1 MSHLDDVYRE
11 RAHLVALIAYL
22 FPAYMTPSLDLTE
35 PGWWTVFVYAG
46 QKQLTWHIAPTDLD
60 LFAHVRKVT
69 PTDPAVQWDGH
80 TTDDKYSRI
89 QDYIKV
95 A

>member
-11 RAHLVALIAYL
+11 RANLVALLAAL
-22 FPAYMTPSLDLTE
+22 FPAYMTPSLDIKE
-35 PGWWTVFVYAG
+35 QGWWTVFVYAG
-46 QKQLTWHIAPTDLD
+46 QKQLTWHISPDD
-60 LFAHVRKVT
+60 VELFAHVTKVT
-69 PTDPAVQWDGH
+69 PTNPFVQWDGH
-80 TTDDKYSRI
+80 TTQEKYQRI